1 MKILEK
7 IIYNRLYK
15 HLTENNILY
24 IKDKY
29 AIIQLLD
36 HINDNFENNQYTL
49 GIFMDLSRDFDLVN
63 HKILI
68 AKLENY
74 DIKGNNVN

>member
-1 MKILEK
+1 M
-7 IIYNRLYK
+7 YNRLYK

-49 GIFMDLSRDFDLVN
+49 DIFMDLSRDFDLVN

>member
-1 MKILEK
+1 MYQEFAWFSARPTQHAIM
-7 IIYNRLYK
+7 
-15 HLTENNILY
+15 HLI
-24 IKDKY
+24 
-29 AIIQLLD
+29 D

-74 DIKGNNVN
+74 DNVN

>member
-1 MKILEK
+1 M
-7 IIYNRLYK
+7 YNRLYK

-49 GIFMDLSRDFDLVN
+49 DIFMDLSRDFDLVN

-74 DIKGNNVN
+74 DNVN